1 MKTRQLLL
9 FLIGIC
15 PLVVCAQTDIRF
27 DEYFVDRTMRID
39 YFHVGNAQEELIT
52 LDQVYQQGIWAGNQR
67 HLLDEFNNGRYY
79 VKIYDVRSEILI
91 YSKGFDSYFGE
102 YKTTGRAAQ

>member
-1 MKTRQLLL
+1 MRPKQLLL
-9 FLIGIC
+9 LLIVIC

-52 LDQVYQQGIWAGNQR
+52 VDQVYQQGIWAGSQR

-79 VKIYDVRSEILI
+79 VKIYDVSSEILI
-91 YSKGFDSYFGE
+91 YSRDLTAILGNTKRLT
-102 YKTTGRAAQ
+102 KQ